1 MEREKEENRGGK
13 LKVRKMCGLTHLFWQ
28 NLERDKGPILSTGF
42 DKIDEETGGFL
53 PQEYW
58 IIGADARIGKTSL
71 ALNLALSVAKQGGNV
86 LYCITEMSDLR
97 LVQKIIGIVA
107 NINTKKL
114 WDKDRLLKEEI
125 DSLFYTTKEMEKL
138 PLYTVAGQSFSA
150 YAISQLILL
159 AKAREI
165 IFEVVFVDYIQQLLE
180 AQGQDWFAG
189 LQMASFTLQSIA
201 KEENVCLVA
210 LSQLS
215 KLGQKAIVRGDLDV
229 WALKGSSAM
238 SQNADVVL
246 LLERKYA
253 DMDIREQLKI
263 KIDKARYGES
273 GEHFIAN
280 FDLPSG
286 KIREEKDVNR
296 PTKRKG

>member
-1 MEREKEENRGGK
+1 MAREEKENRGTN
-13 LKVRKMCGLTHLFWQ
+13 LKVRKMVGLTHLFWQ
-28 NLERDKGPILSTGF
+28 NLEREKQPIVSTGF

-58 IIGADARIGKTSL
+58 IIGGDARIGKTSL
-71 ALNLALSVAKQGGNV
+71 ALNFALSVAKQGKNT
-86 LYCITEMSDLR
+86 LYCITEMSNLR
-97 LVQKIIGIVA
+97 LIQKIIGIVA

-114 WDKDRLLKEEI
+114 WDKERLLKKEI
-125 DSLFYTTKEMEKL
+125 DGLFTTTKAMEKL
-138 PLYTVAGQSFSA
+138 PLYTIAGQSFSA
-150 YAISQLILL
+150 RAISNLITL
-159 AKAREI
+159 AEERKL

-189 LQMASFTLQSIA
+189 LQMASFTLQTMA
-201 KEENVCLVA
+201 KEKNICLVA
-210 LSQLS
+210 LSQIS
-215 KLGQKAIVRGDLDV
+215 KLGQKAIVRGELDV

-253 DMDIREQLKI
+253 DIKQKEQLRI

-273 GEHFIAN
+273 GIS
-280 FDLPSG
+280 FDAFFNLKTGEIKEERYEG
-286 KIREEKDVNR
+286 KR
-296 PTKRKG
+296 TS